1 MTDSANQPV
10 WHEPKVS
17 REQLWSTHKFH
28 GMTIWLTG
36 LSGSGKST
44 IAHELARKLTELG
57 KFAYVLDA
65 DNVRHGLN
73 SNLGFTND
81 DRAENVRRMAEV
93 AKLFASAGA
102 ITIVPIIS
110 PFASGRQFAR
120 LIHSADNLEFVEVH
134 VATPLADCEARD
146 TKGLYAQVKAGANIE
161 LSGVNAPYE
170 APSAPE
176 FVLCLNGEPLDL
188 CVETLLRDVLLR
200 CGMKR

>member
-1 MTDSANQPV
+1 MTDSANKPV
-10 WHEPKVS
+10 WHEPQVS
-17 REQLWSTHKFH
+17 REQLWGAHNFH
-28 GMTIWLTG
+28 GMTMWLTG

-44 IAHELARKLTELG
+44 IAHELARKLTAMG

-73 SNLGFTND
+73 SNLGFTDD

-102 ITIVPIIS
+102 ITLVPIIS

-120 LIHSADNLEFVEVH
+120 LIHTTDKLDFVEVH
-134 VATPLADCEARD
+134 VATPLADCEKRD
-146 TKGLYAQVKAGANIE
+146 TKGLYAQVKAGENIG

-170 APSAPE
+170 APTSPE
-176 FVLCLNGEPLDL
+176 IVLCANGESVDQ
-188 CVETLLRDVLLR
+188 CVDALLRDVLVR
-200 CGMKR
+200 CDLKR

>member
-10 WHEPKVS
+10 WHEPQVS
-17 REQLWSTHKFH
+17 REQLWGTHKFH

-44 IAHELARKLTELG
+44 IAHELARKLTAMG

-110 PFASGRQFAR
+110 PFATGRQFAR
-120 LIHSADNLEFVEVH
+120 LIHTADNLEFVEVH
-134 VATPLADCEARD
+134 VATSLADCEARD

-176 FVLCLNGEPLDL
+176 FVLCLNGEPLDQ

>member
-1 MTDSANQPV
+1 MTDSANKPI
-10 WHEPKVS
+10 WHEPQVS
-17 REQLWSTHKFH
+17 REQLWGAHKFH

-44 IAHELARKLTELG
+44 IAHELSRKLTELG

-73 SNLGFTND
+73 SNLGFTDD

-110 PFASGRQFAR
+110 PFATGRQFAR
-120 LIHSADNLEFVEVH
+120 LIHTADKLDFVEVH
-134 VATPLADCEARD
+134 VATSLADCEARD
-146 TKGLYAQVKAGANIE
+146 TKGLYAQVKAGANIG

-170 APSAPE
+170 TPTDPE
-176 FVLCLNGEPLDL
+176 FVLCANGESLDQ

>member
-1 MTDSANQPV
+1 MTNSANQPV
-10 WHEPKVS
+10 WHQPQVS
-17 REQLWSTHKFH
+17 REQLWGAHEFH

-44 IAHELARKLTELG
+44 IAHELARQLTDLG

-73 SNLGFTND
+73 SDLGFSDD

-93 AKLFASAGA
+93 AKLFANAGA

-120 LIHSADNLEFVEVH
+120 LIHTADNIEFVEAY
-134 VATPLADCEARD
+134 VATSLAECERRD
-146 TKGLYAQVKAGANIE
+146 TKGLYAQVKAGANIG

-170 APSAPE
+170 APTSPE
-176 FVLCLNGEPLDL
+176 FVLCGKGETLQS
-188 CVETLLRDVLLR
+188 CVETLLRDVVQR
-200 CGMKR
+200 CEMKR